1 MDVPENEYQ
10 AGILMVQG
18 HTEETKIC
26 LFDDLEEET
35 EMDVEDSKGER
46 GKDDEEAFLVFLEF

>member
-1 MDVPENEYQ
+1 MAQ
-10 AGILMVQG
+10 W

-35 EMDVEDSKGER
+35 EVNVEDSKGER
-46 GKDDEEAFLVFLEF
+46 VKDNDEASLYLEFQC

>member
-1 MDVPENEYQ
+1 
-10 AGILMVQG
+10 MVQG

-35 EMDVEDSKGER
+35 EVDVKDSEGER